1 MLKNCVVALCC
12 GLISSGLSAQVVV
25 SRLAPAGLA
34 PHELMVSL
42 DSLFAGKSYQPVAA
56 LFARSGAQLYV
67 EDQDEYPKFSGERRS

>member
-12 GLISSGLSAQVVV
+12 ELISSGLSAQVVV

-42 DSLFAGKSYQPVAA
+42 AGKSYQPVAA